1 MRTFEENKF
10 LRSCMYKEGGIK
22 HFKFVAQLF
31 CDKFCFRHYRN
42 RHKFCRL
49 VAVCQRICNTFE
61 GCLSKSYYVILYSFL
76 EEAFFRL
83 LRSEFA

>member
-1 MRTFEENKF
+1 MNNNILFLDFCSIKRFQLMLYRLSHLMLRTFEENKF

-22 HFKFVAQLF
+22 NFKFLAQLF

-49 VAVCQRICNTFE
+49 VAVCQRICNTF
-61 GCLSKSYYVILYSFL
+61 
-76 EEAFFRL
+76 
-83 LRSEFA
+83 